1 LKAGHKSG
9 RREGKMV
16 NKQEVTAAIQEKHQE
31 TIEKLTTSTF
41 PGVIQDTKAAANT
54 VYHAAASKVKIGG
67 IYMAKYKKAESQG
80 AYIDRLRT
88 MYPFRIIAHGG
99 YEAVLCGVQPLLEGQ
114 QSPIYRFPGGPCV
127 VDVNEIEKIVEW

>member
-1 LKAGHKSG
+1 MKDLTRKNNPLPLAKASG
-9 RREGKMV
+9 DYRHRAVSK
-16 NKQEVTAAIQEKHQE
+16 I
-31 TIEKLTTSTF
+31 ILL
-41 PGVIQDTKAAANT
+41 
-54 VYHAAASKVKIGG
+54 AASKVKNGG

-88 MYPFRIIAHGG
+88 QYPFRIIAHGG
-99 YEAVLCGVQPLLEGQ
+99 YEAVLCGVQPLLEGR